1 MWAWDA
7 QWVALFQQAVMGWTG
22 FWKTVTFLGEETFYL
37 VAFPLIYWCL
47 SAPLGLRA
55 GVLLLFS
62 AQANAALKLLFH
74 QPRPFWVFPSVQG
87 LAEGTSFG
95 VPSGHA
101 QLSAAVWGR
110 LAWPL
115 GRRGRAAAALLVV
128 LIGLSRIAL
137 GVHFWTDVLVGW
149 LLGGVTLAVAL
160 VWEPRLKAWVHRA
173 GPWRVLA
180 AAAGVSAVWIALAVM
195 ARSFGMAATPP
206 AWAEAWSLKGVVGT
220 GGAWLGL
227 VAGALWMHNRFSASG
242 AWWRRVLRAGLGLV
256 GVVLLWAGLRA
267 VLPAG
272 EDAVALMARFLRYG
286 LVGFWVTGAAPWVFQ
301 RLGLQPADA

>member
-1 MWAWDA
+1 
-7 QWVALFQQAVMGWTG
+7 MGWTG

-47 SAPLGLRA
+47 SAPL
-55 GVLLLFS
+55 
-62 AQANAALKLLFH
+62 
-74 QPRPFWVFPSVQG
+74 PFWVFPSVQG

-137 GVHFWTDVLVGW
+137 GVHFWTDA
-149 LLGGVTLAVAL
+149 LAVAL

-173 GPWRVLA
+173 GSWRVLA
-180 AAAGVSAVWIALAVM
+180 AAAGVSAVWISLAVM

-227 VAGALWMHNRFSASG
+227 VAGALWMHDRFSTSG

-301 RLGLQPADA
+301 RLGLQSADA